1 MDISPEKTLT
11 GVYNTFNKRLA
22 INNPMILVI
31 LTIVIIFYFFIFQNL
46 GTKVATPMPETPG
59 MTLIEILMWAFFIFL
74 ILING
79 LQYFFS
85 LDIKTTIKDI
95 FAPVPEIKIAVK
107 DERPKPPK
115 LPTAKPPPVPEIMI
129 EKQVFNI
136 PDNKYT
142 YDDAKALC
150 SAYDADLATY
160 GQIEAAYKKGAEW
173 CNYGWSDKQMIFYPT
188 QKATYDKLQ
197 TISGHE
203 HDCGRTGIN
212 GGYIANAS
220 ANFGVNCFGYKPEI
234 TGKEQSILGA
244 SPVFPMSAAEKRF
257 QKKVSKFRKKVPSI
271 NVSPFN
277 SNTWSQ
283 I

>member
-11 GVYNTFNKRLA
+11 GVYDTFNKRLA
-22 INNPMILVI
+22 INNPMILII
-31 LTIVIIFYFFIFQNL
+31 LTIVIIFYYFIFQNL
-46 GTKVATPMPETPG
+46 GTTVATPMPATPG
-59 MTLIEILMWAFFIFL
+59 MTLLEILMWAFFIFL

-160 GQIEAAYKKGAEW
+160 DQIEAAYKKGAEW

-188 QKATYDKLQ
+188 QKETYDKLQ
-197 TISGHE
+197 TIEGHE

-212 GGYIANAS
+212 GGYIDNAY
-220 ANFGVNCFGYKPEI
+220 AKFGVNCYGYKPEI
-234 TGKEQSILGA
+234 TGKEQTMLGT

-257 QKKVSKFRKKVPSI
+257 QKKVSKFRKKIPSI